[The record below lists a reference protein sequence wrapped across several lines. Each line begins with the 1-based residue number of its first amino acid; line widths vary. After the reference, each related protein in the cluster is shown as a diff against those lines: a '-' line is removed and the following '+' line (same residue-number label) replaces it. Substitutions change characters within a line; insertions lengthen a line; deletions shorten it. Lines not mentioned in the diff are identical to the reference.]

1 MFTIEVPNAR
11 TRVSRRADRV
21 HKVELM
27 TTARNRLAVAGSTA
41 ATSPHSQQMPR

>member
-1 MFTIEVPNAR
+1 MITIEGPDPR

-21 HKVELM
+21 HKVELL
-27 TTARNRLAVAGSTA
+27 TTAHDRLAVAGSTA